1 MTKGTNEP
9 YRMMTSRAE
18 YRLLLRQDNA
28 DERLTPIGYEMG
40 LIDEERYEK
49 FQEKYKCIKEE
60 VERVKNSY
68 VGNSDKV
75 QNLLKEHKSTE
86 LVSGIS
92 LAELIKRPELNYDVL
107 KEIGNIGAGNATTA
121 LSKMLNQKM
130 DMSVPK
136 VELVPFNEISD
147 IMGDEDQTV
156 VGIMLGFE
164 GDVYGMMMFLFDTKS
179 AHHLVNTL
187 MMQDTESGIEADTQ
201 FNDMEMSAL
210 NEIGN
215 IVSGSYLTAISKL
228 TNLKMVST
236 VPEMTIDMIGALLSV
251 PASEFGKYGDKLLL
265 IQTQF
270 GELDFVKGYFLLI
283 PELESYDKILRSL
296 GVID

>member
-1 MTKGTNEP
+1 MSK
-9 YRMMTSRAE
+9 
-18 YRLLLRQDNA
+18 
-28 DERLTPIGYEMG
+28 
-40 LIDEERYEK
+40 ID
-49 FQEKYKCIKEE
+49 
-60 VERVKNSY
+60 
-68 VGNSDKV
+68 
-75 QNLLKEHKSTE
+75 
-86 LVSGIS
+86 
-92 LAELIKRPELNYDVL
+92 LNQLDDIQYDVL

-187 MMQDTESGIEADTQ
+187 MMKDTESGIEADTQ

-265 IQTQF
+265 IQSQF
-270 GELDFVKGYFLLI
+270 GELDFVNGYFLMI
-283 PELESYDKILRSL
+283 PELESYDKLLESL
-296 GVID
+296 GV

>member
-1 MTKGTNEP
+1 MSK
-9 YRMMTSRAE
+9 
-18 YRLLLRQDNA
+18 
-28 DERLTPIGYEMG
+28 
-40 LIDEERYEK
+40 ID
-49 FQEKYKCIKEE
+49 
-60 VERVKNSY
+60 
-68 VGNSDKV
+68 
-75 QNLLKEHKSTE
+75 
-86 LVSGIS
+86 
-92 LAELIKRPELNYDVL
+92 LNQLDDIQYDVL

-179 AHHLVNTL
+179 AHHLVNSL
-187 MMQDTESGIEADTQ
+187 MFQNDAEVDEDADFTE
-201 FNDMEMSAL
+201 MEMSAL

-215 IVSGSYLTAISKL
+215 IASGSYLTAISTL
-228 TNLKMVST
+228 TNMNIIAT
-236 VPEMTIDMIGALLSV
+236 VPQMTVDMIGALLSV

-296 GVID
+296 GVLS